1 MSATTPAE
9 ADGPATIPEL
19 DDDAL
24 LAIFMHLPAPSLMTA
39 MACSRGWRNIV
50 RHSDVLWLQKLFEDF
65 PMYDRIPMSSPL
77 PDVLASNRR
86 THPGW
91 AKASAM
97 GYPGWATASAM
108 GYSSV
113 YFTAYDCIVR
123 GMCEATCELL
133 NPNLCEGKF
142 ASAFLCKVKFD
153 REVGALRLHGDSPGL
168 RTPPGLRDDT
178 VLRAAVLG
186 SRLRKASG
194 GYAEFATPMPSFTAL
209 REGEVVE
216 LQWKKSAHSAQF
228 AWWFAIVG
236 RVVSADVVELVFP
249 QYGTSAKSAL
259 THASAIHRT
268 RGTEM
273 HGGLAG
279 GVRKVGAAEVAQW
292 WMALASEDYDRV
304 LKQEQSWDCTAAR
317 AARAARAAAAATATL
332 EPQPLEPVTR
342 STWQYV
348 SDLVCIREVFTRHLP
363 KGAIRRSMEIA
374 GASTAEVDRLEQ
386 RIEAS
391 REERRGTI
399 RGPSGAGYYGSASCR
414 RPRQGSSFVDYPLL
428 DAMRLGP
435 SSALRDD

>member
-1 MSATTPAE
+1 MSATTPVAA
-9 ADGPATIPEL
+9 ADAPATIPEL

-50 RHSDVLWLQKLFEDF
+50 RHSDVLWRQKLSEDF

-91 AKASAM
+91 ATASAM

-142 ASAFLCKVKFD
+142 ASAFLCTVKFD
-153 REVGALRLHGDSPGL
+153 KEVGALRLQGNPPGL
-168 RTPPGLRDDT
+168 RTPPGIRDDA
-178 VLRAAVLG
+178 RDKDSPGKNAPVLG
-186 SRLRKASG
+186 SRLRRASG
-194 GYAEFATPMPSFTAL
+194 CVAEFATPMPTFTAL
-209 REGEVVE
+209 REAEVVE
-216 LQWKKSAHSAQF
+216 LQWKRSAHSAQY

-292 WMALASEDYDRV
+292 WMALASEEFDRV

-342 STWQYV
+342 NAWQYV
-348 SDLVCIREVFTRHLP
+348 SDLVRIREVFKKHLP

-374 GASTAEVDRLEQ
+374 GASAAEIDRLER

-391 REERRGTI
+391 ARHED
-399 RGPSGAGYYGSASCR
+399 
-414 RPRQGSSFVDYPLL
+414 RPIKAPP
-428 DAMRLGP
+428 A
-435 SSALRDD
+435 ALRDEAQGRQK

>member
-1 MSATTPAE
+1 
-9 ADGPATIPEL
+9 
-19 DDDAL
+19 
-24 LAIFMHLPAPSLMTA
+24 MHLPAPALMTA
-39 MACSRGWRNIV
+39 MSCSRGWRNIV
-50 RHSDVLWLQKLFEDF
+50 QESDVLWRQKLFEDF
-65 PMYDRIPMSSPL
+65 PMFDKASSPPL
-77 PDVLASNRR
+77 LASDR
-86 THPGW
+86 
-91 AKASAM
+91 
-97 GYPGWATASAM
+97 
-108 GYSSV
+108 SV
-113 YFTAYDCIVR
+113 YFAVYDCIVR
-123 GMCEATCELL
+123 GMCEAACELL

-153 REVGALRLHGDSPGL
+153 KEVGALRLQGNPPGL
-168 RTPPGLRDDT
+168 RTPPGIRDDA
-178 VLRAAVLG
+178 RDKDSPGKNAPVLG
-186 SRLRKASG
+186 SRLRRASG
-194 GYAEFATPMPSFTAL
+194 CVAEFATPMPTFAAL

-216 LQWKKSAHSAQF
+216 LQWKKSAHSAQY

-236 RVVSADVVELVFP
+236 RVVSADIVELVFP

-317 AARAARAAAAATATL
+317 AARASRAAAAATATL

-374 GASTAEVDRLEQ
+374 GASAAEIDRLEQ

-391 REERRGTI
+391 RAARNEDRAV
-399 RGPSGAGYYGSASCR
+399 GPADKGNALR
-414 RPRQGSSFVDYPLL
+414 LDYLYRL
-428 DAMRLGP
+428 EAMRL
-435 SSALRDD
+435 RDE